1 MERCVHREYFRVLC
15 GSTATDCRCLHR
27 HLLCR
32 QKELERTPEAFFK
45 EGNLKLFIRHPEI
58 DRLLSKHVM
67 FRLFFFFCSE
77 MMTDFVTVTLSL
89 VLFLSLLL
97 TVFWKH
103 STKSVGS
110 VVQCRQGSERS
121 LVINSK
127 LKTSKNDWDRSGL
140 PTKHTLSSSR
150 FVSSFY

>member
-97 TVFWKH
+97 TVFSKH

-150 FVSSFY
+150 FVNSFY